1 MDLKKNLVLKARHL
15 ELEHSKAFNKDYPA
29 GVALDETFTLQKGIE
44 VCAQGLSHY
53 VVAIETVRTRWLTLG
68 CGG

>member
-1 MDLKKNLVLKARHL
+1 MRYFLPSPLFT
-15 ELEHSKAFNKDYPA
+15 EEW
-29 GVALDETFTLQKGIE
+29 ALLIFKGIE